1 MHEREKV
8 EKHVNTLGGKKWT
21 GFWFPLHGH
30 GIELNTQPMMERET
44 AADHA
49 HLGTELGTELLG
61 KHLVIPLTGQKPG
74 DPDHSGNAHSCNDRE
89 RVTQPAPETT
99 PEGRLT
105 VLSHDGDPNT
115 KFCSTR
121 K

>member
-1 MHEREKV
+1 VQKRGKIEKY
-8 EKHVNTLGGKKWT
+8 VNPLGGKKWT
-21 GFWFPLHGH
+21 GFWFPLHGN

-74 DPDHSGNAHSCNDRE
+74 DPYHPGNAHSRNDSERE
-89 RVTQPAPETT
+89 THPAPETA
-99 PEGRLT
+99 PECRPT
-105 VLSHDGDPNT
+105 VSPHDSDPNT
-115 KFCSTR
+115 KFRSTR